1 MLPRIPVGRA
11 AWIYPKPG
19 ETSSGSSYPPKRSN
33 APRIQGPDKV
43 MIAMEPGC
51 RSSLHWH
58 PTRSVG
64 RTLHNLPVRCNR
76 FREDGSPC
84 RNCTPNADGW
94 CRQDG
99 CPGFVRRDP
108 TSAPITEGGPE
119 GTSRH
124 IAETG
129 GIELTGVAIDDVP
142 AVHVTTHALDS
153 FRFHHGGN
161 TREAAIQ
168 LRMMLEDFLVKSSRR
183 ISHDGYIR
191 LARDGYVL
199 TLSPAGHTITGYK
212 TVHRERTW
220 EQFKAGVKSRFKSS
234 GKARKASGP
243 VPEPGPKVSLA
254 DFQRRF
260 EPDAVYLTGR
270 VRTCFAKIADLR
282 WASEEELDAQIRAAC
297 AHFESGKVTHRED
310 GCFEVEVA
318 DRIWLLTPDCLKLVG
333 VRTSSSR

>member
-1 MLPRIPVGRA
+1 M
-11 AWIYPKPG
+11 
-19 ETSSGSSYPPKRSN
+19 
-33 APRIQGPDKV
+33 
-43 MIAMEPGC
+43 
-51 RSSLHWH
+51 
-58 PTRSVG
+58 
-64 RTLHNLPVRCNR
+64 RCNR

-84 RNCTPNADGW
+84 RNDTDNRDGW

-108 TSAPITEGGPE
+108 TTAPTTEGGPE

-129 GIELTGVAIDDVP
+129 DVELSGVAIDDVP
-142 AVHVTTHALDS
+142 AVHLTTHALDS

-161 TREAAIQ
+161 EREAAVQ

-220 EQFKAGVKSRFKSS
+220 EQFKAGVKSRFKAH
-234 GKARKASGP
+234 GKARKASGL
-243 VPEPGPKVSLA
+243 VPEPGTKVGLA
-254 DFQRRF
+254 DFQLSF
-260 EPDAVYLTGR
+260 DPVSVHLTAR

-282 WASEEELDAQIRAAC
+282 WVSDEELDAQIRVAC
-297 AHFESGKVTHRED
+297 AEFESGNVTHRED
-310 GCFEVEVA
+310 DCFEVEVA

>member
-1 MLPRIPVGRA
+1 MVP
-11 AWIYPKPG
+11 
-19 ETSSGSSYPPKRSN
+19 
-33 APRIQGPDKV
+33 GPDGLQV
-43 MIAMEPGC
+43 I
-51 RSSLHWH
+51 L
-58 PTRSVG
+58 SVG
-64 RTLHNLPVRCNR
+64 RCTICLVRCNR

-84 RNCTPNADGW
+84 RNHTENADGW
-94 CRQDG
+94 CRQDV

-108 TSAPITEGGPE
+108 TTAPTTEGSPE
-119 GTSRH
+119 GTTRH

-129 GIELTGVAIDDVP
+129 EVEITDVTIDDVP
-142 AVHVTTHALDS
+142 TVRVTAHALDS
-153 FRFHHGGN
+153 FRFHHGGSE
-161 TREAAIQ
+161 RDAEIQ

-220 EQFKAGVKSRFKSS
+220 EQFKAGVRSRFKSN

-243 VPEPGPKVSLA
+243 VPEPGPKVGLD

-260 EPDAVYLTGR
+260 DPDSVHLTGR
-270 VRTCFAKIADLR
+270 VRTCFAKIANLR
-282 WASEEELDAQIRAAC
+282 WASEEELDAQIRAGC
-297 AHFESGKVTHRED
+297 ADFESGKVTQRDD